1 LYPNPASNKLYLA
14 SSFGINKIE
23 VFNIMGQKL
32 KEDEVNCSNY
42 NLDISN
48 FAKGNYIIKIITPRG
63 TTEKKFIKE

>member
-1 LYPNPASNKLYLA
+1 
-14 SSFGINKIE
+14 
-23 VFNIMGQKL
+23 MGQKL